1 MKIAFLTKNIKICKV
16 LFQRR
21 VMKDLGLL
29 KFGVYRKLRL
39 RGCVIRGFGNDI
51 VFCIFI
57 WDKNYAANRA
67 IFVEIV
73 VIALVLLVFMAV
85 RYALS
90 SKFLAFLALPTLA
103 IISAAEM

>member
-16 LFQRR
+16 LFQHR

-39 RGCVIRGFGNDI
+39 RGCIIRGFGNDI
-51 VFCIFI
+51 FLFFI

-90 SKFLAFLALPTLA
+90 SKFLAFFALPTLA